1 MLDTLLVLGQVP
13 GTDFYI
19 TFSEVLLF
27 FLSDAPGGKS
37 SWPSAA
43 VSAGSLMLING
54 VSGGCSAVFWAG
66 RCT

>member
-27 FLSDAPGGKS
+27 FVGKKS
-37 SWPSAA
+37 VTAVRSGIKLNGSATE
-43 VSAGSLMLING
+43 SA
-54 VSGGCSAVFWAG
+54 
-66 RCT
+66 